1 MQNPS
6 VLNEQSLE
14 QLREVLEEYPFFQA
28 GRLLWV
34 KNLHNLDH
42 IRYNNELK
50 LAAAHIPD
58 RSRLYSLINHIS
70 QPINLVEPEKES
82 QELVSTEVLQKAEPE
97 SASPSPD
104 KDEDQAAAIGED
116 YFSVDDVYETSSGS
130 QVDFSDERLNNKKE
144 EEFKSY
150 PENIILPSAD
160 FLGFETGVA
169 SEYQL
174 PGGNEQVS
182 LDESR
187 SFSEWLN
194 VLRHQPVVK
203 GEQYQEEEMPEEKK
217 DKKMAL
223 IDSFLQQGD
232 RRRIKISEEEQKKE
246 NPKDFSLRSLQE
258 SNDLM
263 TETLANIYI
272 RQKHFLKAI
281 DIFKQLSLKYP
292 EKNIYFARRIKE
304 LEEEINNQ

>member
-70 QPINLVEPEKES
+70 QPINLAEPEKES
-82 QELVSTEVLQKAEPE
+82 QELVSTEVLQDVEPE
-97 SASPSPD
+97 SVLASPD
-104 KDEDQAAAIGED
+104 KEEDQAAAIGED

-130 QVDFSDERLNNKKE
+130 QVDFSDKRLNNKKE
-144 EEFKSY
+144 EFKSD

-160 FLGFETGVA
+160 FLGYETDVA

-174 PGGNEQVS
+174 PGDNEQVS

-194 VLRHQPVVK
+194 VLRHQPVAK
-203 GEQYQEEEMPEEKK
+203 SEQHQEEVEPEEKK

-232 RRRIKISEEEQKKE
+232 RRRIKVSEGEQRKE
-246 NPKDFSLRSLQE
+246 NPKDFSLKSLQE

-272 RQKHFLKAI
+272 HQKHFLKAI